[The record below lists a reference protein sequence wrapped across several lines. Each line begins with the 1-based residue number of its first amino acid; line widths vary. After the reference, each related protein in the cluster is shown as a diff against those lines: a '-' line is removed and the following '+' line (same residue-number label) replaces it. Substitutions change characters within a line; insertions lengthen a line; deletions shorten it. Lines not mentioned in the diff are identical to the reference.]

1 MRRLLIHLLLS
12 GAVFLGYGLCAI
24 GSPLR
29 PTTWSA
35 TDALGRRVPLSSDVK
50 PLRHDRFVAVMY
62 EPWLVGINWPL
73 HDNTKILAQH
83 PPRWGGLHAFHFWGE
98 PEMGYYL
105 SDDRWVIRKQMA
117 MLHVAGVDAIFIDV
131 TNAFIY
137 EPQVNAVLE
146 TIEQMRAQGNPTP
159 SVAFFLNSAHA
170 QTARKLFDAF
180 YRSRLNSS
188 IWFRWQGK
196 PLILCDPTGVDAD
209 IAQYFTFRK
218 TWGLRRPSEA
228 NEWSFIQ
235 LTPQAWGWSVPGVPE
250 QICASPAQQETYINL
265 PTGHGRSY
273 HNGRQPP
280 PDQWDG
286 WGRNFQEQLDRAL
299 EVDPQLVFIS
309 SWNEWIAQR
318 FEDANGNTLF
328 VDLYNEEFSR
338 DVEPMRGGQT
348 DNCYMQMVSFIRQYK
363 GAEPQEPYSA
373 PRTITVDGRTGDWTG
388 VTPVYRD
395 FIGDTTHRDHPGWGK
410 EAGSGLHYRNETGR
424 NDIVSVQV
432 THDRNAVY
440 FLCRTA
446 QPVSAPPSPW
456 WMTLLI
462 DTDRNPKTGWHGY
475 DVVINHPVLDSRRT
489 TVKQWRNGRWEYCG
503 AATYAR
509 KGDVLEVG
517 VPRALLGQRGQAPSF
532 DFKWSDNCRLD
543 GDTTAFALDGDAA
556 PDRRFNY
563 RYR

>member
-1 MRRLLIHLLLS
+1 MRRAMSALTLAWMAAYI
-12 GAVFLGYGLCAI
+12 CAFPCF
-24 GSPLR
+24 GSPLQ

-35 TDALGRRVPLSSDVK
+35 VDALERAVPLAHQVQ
-50 PLRHDRFVAVMY
+50 PLRSDRFVAVMY
-62 EPWLVGINWPL
+62 EPWLTGLNWPL
-73 HDNTKILAQH
+73 YDNTKILSQH
-83 PPRWGGLHAFHFWGE
+83 PPQWGGLHAFHFACE

-131 TNAFIY
+131 TNAIIY

-146 TIEQMRAQGNPTP
+146 TIEQMRRLGNPTP
-159 SVAFFLNSAHA
+159 SVAFFLNSAHV
-170 QTARKLFDAF
+170 QTARKVFDTY
-180 YRSRLNSS
+180 YRSRLNSPV
-188 IWFRWQGK
+188 WFRWQGR
-196 PLILCDPTGVDAD
+196 PLILCDPAGVDAD

-218 TWGLRRPSEA
+218 TWGLRKPSEA

-235 LTPQAWGWSVPGVPE
+235 LTPQGWGWSVPGVPE

-299 EVDPQLVFIS
+299 EVDPEIVYIS

-318 FEDANGNTLF
+318 FEDEQKNVLF
-328 VDLYNEEFSR
+328 VDAYNEEFSR
-338 DVEPMRGGQT
+338 DVEPMRRGQT
-348 DNCYMQMVSFIRQYK
+348 DNCYMQMVSFIRKYK
-363 GAEPQEPYSA
+363 GAQPAQRHSA
-373 PRTITVDGRTGDWTG
+373 PRTVTVDGRVADWTG

-395 FIGDTTHRDHPGWGK
+395 FIGDTAHRDHPGWGHG
-410 EAGSGLHYRNETGR
+410 AGSGLWYRNNTGR
-424 NDIVSVQV
+424 NDIVTVQV
-432 THDRNAVY
+432 THDSRSVY

-446 QPVSAPPSPW
+446 QPLTAPPAPW

-489 TVKQWRNGRWEYCG
+489 TVKQWRNGRWEYMG
-503 AATYAR
+503 AVTYAR
-509 KGDVLEVG
+509 TGDVLEVG
-517 VPRALLGQRGQAPSF
+517 VPRAWLGTGGQSPAF